1 MILWLDGAHGAIENM
16 RRDSRLL
23 EAGAAGRAF
32 PAVLRL
38 FRFHPAGITLGNS
51 QDSAAELDL
60 PALRESGIEWASRP
74 TGGRAIWHDE
84 EWTFSLRAPLGAAG
98 WASSP
103 SAAYERTCLL
113 LAAALRDLG
122 VPVELSAGTARG
134 VGSPRGTDGA
144 APPCFA
150 STARHELTLGG
161 RKFAGIA
168 QRAVRDT
175 LLQQG
180 SLLLG
185 PSHLEL
191 ARWMR
196 VPEERRHGL
205 RAALARSACDAGAH
219 LAADAPLESLAGALA
234 AHLPGV
240 HRVVGDEGVAL
251 LDGEAPGG

>member
-1 MILWLDGAHGAIENM
+1 MILWLDGGHGAIENM
-16 RRDSRLL
+16 RRDARLL
-23 EAGAAGRAF
+23 EEGVAGRVHA
-32 PAVLRL
+32 PVLRL
-38 FRFHPAGITLGNS
+38 FRFRPAGITLGNS
-51 QDSAAELDL
+51 QDPAAELDL
-60 PALRESGIEWASRP
+60 PRLRERGIEWATRP
-74 TGGRAIWHDE
+74 TGGRAIWHDQ
-84 EWTFSLRAPLGAAG
+84 EWTLLAPARAGG

-103 SAAYERTCLL
+103 AAAYERTCLL
-113 LAAALRDLG
+113 LAGALRDLG
-122 VPVELSAGTARG
+122 VPVEVSGGTPRG
-134 VGSPRGTDGA
+134 VGSPRGADGA

-191 ARWMR
+191 ANWMR
-196 VPEERRHGL
+196 LPEERRQGV

-219 LAADAPLESLAGALA
+219 LAADAPLESLASALA
-234 AHLPGV
+234 AHLPGAR
-240 HRVVGDEGVAL
+240 RVPARRAWRCRETPRG
-251 LDGEAPGG
+251 